1 MAGFIKLL
9 FTAFSQSITS
19 FLYLLII
26 LAVYLQIKRR
36 AQLEETWLG
45 FLRDTVI
52 NRLMYVMLYGM
63 IAGLITSSLII
74 FTGITVD
81 MNTIIVIWPIA
92 LLLTFLNE
100 RYLCFSYAGGVLA
113 LISLLFGWPKI
124 DVSGVIATI
133 GILHF
138 TESILIL
145 LDGHRDALPV
155 IMEHKRFK
163 PIGAFV
169 LARLWPVPLV
179 VLIAPDSDLIL
190 SGVLSMHN
198 WWPNLG
204 LHNEGELI
212 LFPLAILLEYSG
224 LAITAR
230 PKQRTRATGLILGAY
245 SLLILGIGILST
257 NRTWLQIIG
266 AILMPLLHE
275 SILHF
280 SRSSQLGGKPLF
292 GAPWRGLRVLEVLPE
307 KLGQYMGIMTGD
319 VLLNVN
325 GIKVNSEEMLQE
337 TLNKAP
343 NYLWIDLN
351 RDGRTVTVE
360 YRNYKRDEDKLGVL
374 FVPRKTS
381 RLFLAQEQHGLA
393 YTLWKRISNHKHA
406 KEVNE

>member
-360 YRNYKRDEDKLGVL
+360 YRNYKRDENKLGVL